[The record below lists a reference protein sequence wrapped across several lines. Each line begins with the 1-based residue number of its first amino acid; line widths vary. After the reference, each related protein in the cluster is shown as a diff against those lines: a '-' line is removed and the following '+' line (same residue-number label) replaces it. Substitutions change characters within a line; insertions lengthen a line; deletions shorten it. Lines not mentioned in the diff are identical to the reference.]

1 MAKTI
6 KETLLGTVVHGE
18 QVLSDIAS
26 LRNNSLDKIYVGNQ
40 PDSIVKKLHPRILNL
55 AVSEIENETSGA
67 KRFHLVSA
75 DGYLP
80 PFEAGQYI
88 NIFTEI
94 DGVRTS
100 RPYSLS
106 SSPRQ
111 RAYYEITVA
120 RTAQGFV
127 SDYFLDS
134 VKVGDRF
141 EANGPAGVF
150 HFNPVFHKNTSVF
163 LAGGSGITP
172 FMSMSREILDAG
184 LQRQVY
190 LLYGCR
196 TDEAALFH
204 RELREYSEKYPNF
217 HYHLVLS
224 ENVPGWQGDT
234 GFIDAAL
241 ISKYVPDVSD
251 ASYYICGPQIMND
264 FCVKQLESLG
274 VSQKHINR
282 EMFGTRKDI
291 INEPGWPEGLSG
303 SESFRITVGDKTI
316 QALSG
321 ESILVAL
328 ERSGIRVNVCCRSG
342 QCSLCRVKLLSGKVF
357 LAQGSLLRAADE
369 KFGYI
374 HSCKAYPISDCEI
387 LL

>member
-6 KETLLGTVVHGE
+6 KETLLGTVVHGKE
-18 QVLSDIAS
+18 VMSDIAAV
-26 LRNNSLDKIYVGNQ
+26 RNNSNDKIYVGNE
-40 PDSIVKKLHPRILNL
+40 PDAIVGKLHKAKLTLI
-55 AVSEIENETSGA
+55 VSEIENETAGA
-67 KRFHLVSA
+67 KRFRLVSA

-88 NIFTEI
+88 NLFTEI

-100 RPYSLS
+100 RPYSIS

-127 SDYFLDS
+127 SDYFLDT
-134 VKVGDRF
+134 VKPGDRF

-150 HFNPVFHKNTSVF
+150 HFNPVFHKKISVF

-172 FMSMSREILDAG
+172 FMSMIREILDAG
-184 LQRQVY
+184 LERQVY

-196 TDEAALFH
+196 TDDAALFH
-204 RELREYSEKYPNF
+204 RELREYAEKYSNF

-224 ENVPGWQGDT
+224 ESVPGWQGET
-234 GFIDAAL
+234 GFIDDTL
-241 ISKYVPDVSD
+241 IAKYVPDIN
-251 ASYYICGPQIMND
+251 AATYYICGPQVMND
-264 FCVKQLESLG
+264 FCVQKLQAMGISP
-274 VSQKHINR
+274 KHIRR
-282 EMFGTRKDI
+282 EMFGTRRDI
-291 INEPGWPEGLSG
+291 QNEPGWPEAMTGKEVFHL
-303 SESFRITVGDKTI
+303 TVGEKALE
-316 QALSG
+316 ALSG
-321 ESILVAL
+321 ESILTAL
-328 ERSGIRVNVCCRSG
+328 ERGGVRVNVCCRSG

-369 KFGYI
+369 KFSYI
-374 HSCKAYPISDCEI
+374 HSCKAFPISDCEI